1 MIIICYNML
10 AVYRANAVTCR
21 EREKE
26 KEREKKR
33 ERKKRERKE
42 REKRE
47 KREIAKFYLVLIIVH
62 DVPVLLLASFSELKL
77 RHIIKIT
84 SVC

>member
-1 MIIICYNML
+1 ML

-33 ERKKRERKE
+33 ERKKKREKRERKE
-42 REKRE
+42 REKRDS
-47 KREIAKFYLVLIIVH
+47 EILSRTNYC
-62 DVPVLLLASFSELKL
+62 
-77 RHIIKIT
+77 T
-84 SVC
+84 